1 MCQHY
6 GVKQKDLSSKSRKQ
20 NIVQARQL
28 AMYLIHK
35 YTETTYSQIGRM
47 YGKRDHSTVLYAC
60 NQVGRR
66 IGVDKTFRR
75 EVEELEGAL
84 K

>member
-1 MCQHY
+1 M
-6 GVKQKDLSSKSRKQ
+6 KQKDLSSKSRKQ

-66 IGVDKTFRR
+66 IGVDKNFRR